1 MATANTTL
9 ADVVRELKIQNEIA
23 KSTDEGIL
31 SVSQRLAQMLSEQ
44 MAKDKVDAEKAYEDS
59 KKQASSKRAGRAG
72 SAKSIREG
80 FLSGFMNA
88 SGFGFLGG
96 LISSALGAVF
106 GVGGAAVGLLAAGL
120 GSVVGKVFKW
130 GLIGSL
136 IMNYFGEEIKG
147 FFDPDGDGIGSIL
160 GFEFKMDDPKTI
172 AIMTLAAGA
181 IGSALLTFVAGQI
194 LALGAIGLG
203 ALFMGIP
210 GMKKLGKSIFEY
222 GKSKS
227 APVKARRYLKKVF
240 GKPPLV
246 IDSVA
251 PELPKTNTV
260 ETKPIT
266 TTQSNSVKIADAM
279 KNGKFLPEGYKMGP
293 GGRLQIYNPRTNN
306 WNFASADDVAKVAG
320 SMDISAEPKAKVSQR
335 VQRSKPILTDK
346 VAKPPTVELP
356 SRLGRLGNVGVK
368 ILGRVAT
375 GAGLAIEANRVG
387 QDPLTNAVISI
398 GTLPLQFWDALHNIP
413 TFAINEIGELFDKN
427 PNLEYKDLTGQ
438 TMNRILKYF
447 GADSMEES
455 AVNKANNAAALAN
468 PPPRIDL
475 LKNGVGAELV
485 DLGHTPRADAPF
497 VVTTNGVGSELS
509 NLATPPRADA
519 PIVVAPTTTTT
530 NINHNQNENINMPM
544 TGTSDRDDSLVIGGS
559 WWNPFD

>member
-1 MATANTTL
+1 MATANITL

-31 SVSQRLAQMLSEQ
+31 SVSQRLAKMLSEQ

-72 SAKSIREG
+72 SAKSISEG

-106 GVGGAAVGLLAAGL
+106 GVGGTAVGLLARGL

-181 IGSALLTFVAGQI
+181 IASALLTFVGGQI

-210 GMKKLGKSIFEY
+210 GMKNLGKSIFEY
-222 GKSKS
+222 GKSKN
-227 APVKARRYLKKVF
+227 AFVKARRFGKKVF

-246 IDSVA
+246 IDPTA
-251 PELPKTNTV
+251 PELPKPNTV
-260 ETKPIT
+260 EVNSKTP
-266 TTQSNSVKIADAM
+266 TQTPTQINNVKIADAM
-279 KNGKFLPEGYKMGP
+279 ENGKFLPKEYKMGP
-293 GGRLQIYNPRTNN
+293 GGRLQRYNPRTNN

-320 SMDISAEPKAKVSQR
+320 SMDIAAEPKAKVSQR

-356 SRLGRLGNVGVK
+356 SRLGRLGNVVGK
-368 ILGRVAT
+368 ILGAPALGV
-375 GAGLAIEANRVG
+375 GLATEANRVG

-398 GTLPLQFWDALHNIP
+398 GTLPLQFWDALNNIP
-413 TFAINEIGELFDKN
+413 KFAINEIGELFDKN
-427 PNLEYKDLTGQ
+427 PNLEYQDLTGLA
-438 TMNRILKYF
+438 MNKILKYF

-455 AVNKANNAAALAN
+455 AVNKANNAEALA
-468 PPPRIDL
+468 PRIDL
-475 LKNGVGAELV
+475 LKNGVG
-485 DLGHTPRADAPF
+485 
-497 VVTTNGVGSELS
+497 SELS
-509 NLATPPRADA
+509 DVVAPPRADA
-519 PIVVAPTTTTT
+519 PIVGGSTTTTT
-530 NINHNQNENINMPM
+530 INNNQNENINMNS
-544 TGTSDRDDSLVIGGS
+544 TGTSDRDDPLVKGGS

>member
-1 MATANTTL
+1 MATANITL

-31 SVSQRLAQMLSEQ
+31 SVSQRLAKMLSEQ

-72 SAKSIREG
+72 SAKSISEG

-106 GVGGAAVGLLAAGL
+106 GVGGTAVGLLARGL

-181 IGSALLTFVAGQI
+181 IASALLTFVGGQI

-210 GMKKLGKSIFEY
+210 GMKNLGKSIFEY
-222 GKSKS
+222 GKSKN
-227 APVKARRYLKKVF
+227 AFVKARRFGKKVF

-246 IDSVA
+246 IDPVA
-251 PELPKTNTV
+251 PEPLANPAKPAEDIIKTPIQESQTKIVEALKRGGELPK
-260 ETKPIT
+260 E
-266 TTQSNSVKIADAM
+266 
-279 KNGKFLPEGYKMGP
+279 YKMGP
-293 GGRLQIYNPRTNN
+293 GGRLQRYNPRTNN

-320 SMDISAEPKAKVSQR
+320 SMDIAAEPKAKVSQR

-356 SRLGRLGNVGVK
+356 SRLGKGKGIGKVVGKVVGKMLGAPALA
-368 ILGRVAT
+368 I
-375 GAGLAIEANRVG
+375 GLATEANRVG

-398 GTLPLQFWDALHNIP
+398 GTLPLQFWDALNNIP

-427 PNLEYKDLTGQ
+427 PNLEYQDLTGLA
-438 TMNRILKYF
+438 MNKILKYF

-455 AVNKANNAAALAN
+455 AVNKANNAEALAN
-468 PPPRIDL
+468 QTPRIDL
-475 LKNGVGAELV
+475 LE
-485 DLGHTPRADAPF
+485 
-497 VVTTNGVGSELS
+497 NGVGSELTMY
-509 NLATPPRADA
+509 AAPPRADA

-530 NINHNQNENINMPM
+530 TINNNQNENINMNS
-544 TGTSDRDDSLVIGGS
+544 TGTSDRDDPLVKGGS

>member
-1 MATANTTL
+1 MATANITL

-31 SVSQRLAQMLSEQ
+31 SVSQRLAKMLSEQ

-72 SAKSIREG
+72 SAKSISEG

-106 GVGGAAVGLLAAGL
+106 GVGGTAVGLLARGL

-181 IGSALLTFVAGQI
+181 IASALLTFVGGQI

-210 GMKKLGKSIFEY
+210 GMKNLGKSIFEY
-222 GKSKS
+222 GKSKN
-227 APVKARRYLKKVF
+227 AFVKARRFGKKVF

-246 IDSVA
+246 IDPTA
-251 PELPKTNTV
+251 PELPKPNTV
-260 ETKPIT
+260 EVNSKTP
-266 TTQSNSVKIADAM
+266 TQTPTQINNVKIADAM
-279 KNGKFLPEGYKMGP
+279 ENGKFLPKEYKMGP
-293 GGRLQIYNPRTNN
+293 GGRLQRYNPRTNN

-320 SMDISAEPKAKVSQR
+320 SMDIAAEPKAKVSQR

-356 SRLGRLGNVGVK
+356 SRLGKGKGIGKVVGKVVGKMLGAPALA
-368 ILGRVAT
+368 I
-375 GAGLAIEANRVG
+375 GLATEANRVG

-398 GTLPLQFWDALHNIP
+398 GTLPLQFWDALNNIP
-413 TFAINEIGELFDKN
+413 KFAINEIGELFDKN
-427 PNLEYKDLTGQ
+427 PNLEYQDLTSLA
-438 TMNRILKYF
+438 MNKILKTI
-447 GADSMEES
+447 GADSIEES
-455 AVNKANNAAALAN
+455 AVNRANNAEALAN
-468 PPPRIDL
+468 QTPRIDL
-475 LKNGVGAELV
+475 LE
-485 DLGHTPRADAPF
+485 
-497 VVTTNGVGSELS
+497 NGVGSELTMY
-509 NLATPPRADA
+509 AAPPRADA

-530 NINHNQNENINMPM
+530 TINNNQNENINMNS
-544 TGTSDRDDSLVIGGS
+544 TGTSDRDDPLVKGGS

>member
-1 MATANTTL
+1 MATANITL

-31 SVSQRLAQMLSEQ
+31 SVSQRLAKMLSEQ

-72 SAKSIREG
+72 SAKSISEG

-106 GVGGAAVGLLAAGL
+106 GVGGTAVGLLARGL

-181 IGSALLTFVAGQI
+181 IASALLTFVGGQI

-210 GMKKLGKSIFEY
+210 GMKNLGKSIFEY
-222 GKSKS
+222 GKSKN
-227 APVKARRYLKKVF
+227 AFVKARRFGKRVF

-246 IDSVA
+246 IDPVKPPVIDPVA
-251 PELPKTNTV
+251 AEPLVKPVKPAEDIIKTPIQESQTKISEALKRGGELPK
-260 ETKPIT
+260 E
-266 TTQSNSVKIADAM
+266 
-279 KNGKFLPEGYKMGP
+279 YKMGP
-293 GGRLQIYNPRTNN
+293 GGRLQRYNPRTNN

-356 SRLGRLGNVGVK
+356 SRLGRLGNVAGK
-368 ILGRVAT
+368 ILGAP
-375 GAGLAIEANRVG
+375 ALAIGLATEANRVG

-398 GTLPLQFWDALHNIP
+398 GTLPLQFWDALNNIP

-427 PNLEYKDLTGQ
+427 PNLEYQDLTGLA
-438 TMNRILKYF
+438 MNKILKYF

-455 AVNKANNAAALAN
+455 AVNKANNVEALAN
-468 PPPRIDL
+468 PKPRIDL
-475 LKNGVGAELV
+475 LE
-485 DLGHTPRADAPF
+485 
-497 VVTTNGVGSELS
+497 NGVGSELS
-509 NLATPPRADA
+509 DVVAPPRADA
-519 PIVVAPTTTTT
+519 PIVGGSTTTTT
-530 NINHNQNENINMPM
+530 TINNNQNENINMNS
-544 TGTSDRDDSLVIGGS
+544 TGTSDRDDPLVKGGS